1 MVLRPERCPAR
12 NVQLANHLI
21 TSLASATSDDVHQPI
36 PLSLKPATILTD
48 RGERGGPSHNQNPAN
63 RGIPPISQNLEPL
76 VLRFDQSASPLVLPN
91 RLKLE
96 AQAPPQYATVLL
108 DTVTNNRA

>member
-1 MVLRPERCPAR
+1 M
-12 NVQLANHLI
+12 
-21 TSLASATSDDVHQPI
+21 
-36 PLSLKPATILTD
+36 
-48 RGERGGPSHNQNPAN
+48 
-63 RGIPPISQNLEPL
+63 SQNLEPL
-76 VLRFDQSASPLVLPN
+76 VLRFDHSASPLVLPN